1 MYQKYVISPSNRTE
15 LTDLSREFSLAGLPG
30 CIGSTDATHIIMEC
44 CSFKLRQLHL
54 GYKSTH
60 TSCTYNLTVNHRR
73 RILSTTTGH
82 PSRFNDQ
89 TLILFDKFV
98 RKLKDGKYDSDFEF
112 EFYDFDNNGEVI
124 LVKYRGCY
132 VIVDNG
138 YLSWSVTVP
147 PIKLSTS
154 RSEICFSEWLESLWK
169 DVECTFGILKGRFCI
184 LRYGIRLWGLDK
196 TDQLWMTC
204 CALHN
209 RLLEVDG
216 LCEGW
221 ENGVRSN
228 WETDVDDENDLPFAL
243 RRLKNPSKERT
254 YDTSSMGVG
263 PDCQK
268 TPDQDNDCLYI
279 ASEKNLLKEF
289 SSNDETVVSV
299 NKLPLQIFR
308 KKLITHFNIAFQRN
322 ELVWPKRNENKNN

>member
-1 MYQKYVISPSNRTE
+1 M
-15 LTDLSREFSLAGLPG
+15 
-30 CIGSTDATHIIMEC
+30 
-44 CSFKLRQLHL
+44 
-54 GYKSTH
+54 
-60 TSCTYNLTVNHRR
+60 
-73 RILSTTTGH
+73 
-82 PSRFNDQ
+82 
-89 TLILFDKFV
+89 
-98 RKLKDGKYDSDFEF
+98 
-112 EFYDFDNNGEVI
+112 
-124 LVKYRGCY
+124 VKYCDCY

-154 RSEICFSEWLESLWK
+154 CSEICFSEWLESLWK
-169 DVECTFGILKGRFCI
+169 DVECTFGILKGRFRI

-279 ASEKNLLKEF
+279 ALLK
-289 SSNDETVVSV
+289 
-299 NKLPLQIFR
+299 
-308 KKLITHFNIAFQRN
+308 IT
-322 ELVWPKRNENKNN
+322 